1 MAEEIKKVVSVDVS
15 KAVEDIKSLSDEL
28 EGMDDDI
35 LSSIKTFKDYKTTI
49 EHLSVSLSKM
59 DEDTDEY
66 EHTLSDLNKVQSA
79 YNDAISVS
87 KTKSDA
93 AAGSYNALSKEM
105 SELKKAFKATNDET
119 ERSALAEKING
130 INDQLK
136 SMDASIGN
144 YQRNVGNYA
153 SAFTGGLEQI
163 GEKFEA
169 LNNPMAL
176 VKTGIGG
183 INKAFKALIANPI
196 GAVIAAVVVA
206 VKALVSAFKSNE
218 EASNKLKVAFS
229 KLEPIIN
236 GFKTVMGKI
245 VNVIGDVIVWI
256 SKLAGNVLSSWSK
269 IGGVLKTVLTVF
281 NPVVDGIKK
290 GFSIL
295 SDAVE
300 GFVNLYTSVIDGV
313 AKGSVKIAEWLN
325 KIGVVSDAKLK
336 QMQDVVNAEKTMF
349 DVSTEYTERQIALEE
364 RRRKEEEET
373 ARKESEIS
381 KLKFQAV
388 QTDKYSSE
396 ERQKFLQK
404 AIDLEKEIN
413 QERLAIAKE
422 ELDIAEWKAAQA
434 PNSKE
439 DNENLAKVR
448 ANYYRVEKEFTEK
461 SKDIY
466 SQLVSAQNSV
476 KDSSDSMSD
485 SLKKANEIIEQS
497 FDDINTYLEEQDKV
511 FLDEQNKKDEKIK
524 AIQNRLFEESLTPEQ
539 LQLQELD
546 AQYKEE
552 LALYEEYGYSTLE
565 LTKSYEQKRADIIKN
580 INDQIA
586 SDKEETRQTEINN
599 QIAEIEKLAEKR
611 EEYSQLASDISSI
624 LGSIGDGWNS
634 LLDQQYKTGK
644 LSEKEYKRRQKALQ
658 AFQIASIVGQSA
670 ASIFDLWSGYAS
682 ETSKINTQTAAAT
695 GPAAAATKATLD
707 GKSLISTIAKTA
719 AIASTAATQIAAIKS
734 SSSSSSVSS
743 GSSGSSVASVSSGV
757 SSYTPSYSQTV
768 MGKTDI
774 QSLQN
779 AVSEGT
785 TEGQQNVKVYVLES
799 DITTAQNDVKVR
811 VEESNF

>member
-524 AIQNRLFEESLTPEQ
+524 AIQNRLFEESLTPGQ
-539 LQLQELD
+539 LQLQKLD

-552 LALYEEYGYSTLE
+552 LALYEEYCYSTLE
-565 LTKSYEQKRADIIKN
+565 LTKSYEQKRAAIIKN

-586 SDKEETRQTEINN
+586 SDKEDARQNEINKR
-599 QIAEIEKLAEKR
+599 IAEIEDLAAEREK
-611 EEYSQLASDISSI
+611 YSQLASDISSI

-695 GPAAAATKATLD
+695 GPAAAATKAALD

-811 VEESNF
+811 VEESEF